1 MYKILIFIS
10 LLATLPLL
18 GQDDEAFYIKKI
30 YNSTLTEGQA
40 YDWLE
45 YVCHRIG
52 PRLSGT
58 PQAAAAVEYTR
69 QMLDTLG
76 LDRVWLQPVE
86 VPHWDRGEPEQVR
99 IVNSSIIGTQ
109 VLKAVA
115 LGNSVG
121 TGPQGI
127 TAEVVRVNGLKEV
140 EELGTAGIKG
150 KIVFYNRAFDQ
161 THISTGHA
169 YGGAVDQRGSG
180 PSKAAQYGALAVI
193 VRSMSSVLDDIPHSG
208 ALVYSPDQPQIPAV
222 AISTK
227 GANLLSSLLD
237 QEKTRVYIRTTSR
250 MLKPKPSY
258 NVIGEI
264 KGNKYPE
271 EIILVGGHLDSWDL
285 GQGAHD
291 DGTGCVQSMEVL
303 RQIRKIGYVPQR
315 TIRCVLFMNEENGLK
330 GGLEYAQKSNLNK
343 EYHFAAIE
351 SDAGGFTPRGFGIGG
366 ESADQEVRLKLI
378 MNWSNLLEPYGL
390 TLTKG
395 GGGADIG
402 PLKSQKGFLIGFTPD
417 SQRYFDIHH
426 TAEDTFDKVNKRELH
441 LGAAAMTALVYLL
454 DKYGVGHADK

>member
-1 MYKILIFIS
+1 MC
-10 LLATLPLL
+10 
-18 GQDDEAFYIKKI
+18 
-30 YNSTLTEGQA
+30 N
-40 YDWLE
+40 
-45 YVCHRIG
+45 RIG

-58 PQAAAAVEYTR
+58 PLAAAAVEYTR
-69 QMLDTLG
+69 QILDTLG
-76 LDRVWLQPVE
+76 LDSVWLQPVE

-99 IVNSSIIGTQ
+99 IINSTILGTE

-115 LGNSVG
+115 LGNSIG
-121 TGPQGI
+121 TGPAGLA
-127 TAEVVRVNGLKEV
+127 AEVIEVNSLKEV
-140 EELGTAGIKG
+140 ETLGHAAIKG
-150 KIVFYNRAFDQ
+150 KIVFYNRGFDQ
-161 THISTGHA
+161 THISTGPA

-180 PSKAAQYGALAVI
+180 PSKAAQYGAVAVI
-193 VRSMSSVLDDIPHSG
+193 VRSMSSVLDDVPHSG

-227 GANLLSSLLD
+227 GANLLSSLLK

-250 MLKPKPSY
+250 MLKPKPSF

-264 KGNKYPE
+264 KGSTHPH

-285 GQGAHD
+285 GHGAHD

-303 RQIRKIGYVPQR
+303 HQLKKIGYRPKR

-330 GGLEYAQKSNLNK
+330 GGLEYAQRSNDKK
-343 EYHFAAIE
+343 EYHLAAIE

-366 ESADQEVRLKLI
+366 ESADQDDRLKKVML
-378 MNWSNLLEPYGL
+378 WSNLLEPYGL

-454 DKYGVGHADK
+454 DKYGTEN